1 MKRLLNI
8 LVLLVLAVSAFA
20 QVDTRIVDSLQDAYA
35 TQEGEE
41 RIKTMLELAWDFYD
55 ISFDECID
63 WGEKA
68 LKEAETH
75 GVLYLEAEANY
86 TIGIQYGYHGDVDLA
101 AHYLKKAYSQY
112 VLIDDSEYIKNFGWA
127 YSSVW
132 YAFESLWNLA
142 TYELTLGNID
152 SAFQIYEKA
161 LPLAEQ
167 MNDTSAKAYVLV
179 NMGLV
184 WYKRNH
190 QQTAY
195 TFFEQAKRIF
205 ESIGDER
212 MAIRMGN
219 NMATICA
226 ENGQAAEALA
236 LFWSVIPKLEELG
249 DYYHLLNVC
258 STIGVIYENEIVD
271 YDSAMCYLEKALAYA
286 EMPMRSKESEVLA
299 LNEKSETMVEMANVM
314 LKLGE
319 SQAAL
324 AKYEEALGLAEKNAY
339 LHGQMEACLGLGM
352 EYGRLGQA
360 AKSLQYFRRFF
371 ELEKASGVMMM
382 RPSARK
388 ALAMDYARLGMYDEL
403 EAELA
408 DLADGYEG
416 LLRENADINDQLRTL
431 HQEGA
436 ELLEQYEAQSEALY
450 EQQRLT
456 SHYRLAFYGLLA
468 LVLSAAVLFL
478 LYKIVCKNRVKME
491 KG

>member
-1 MKRLLNI
+1 MKHFCAI
-8 LVLLVLAVSAFA
+8 LVLMALSVVASA
-20 QVDTRIVDSLQDAYA
+20 QIDTRIVDSLQEAYA
-35 TQEGEE
+35 TQEG
-41 RIKTMLELAWDFYD
+41 RDKVLTMIELTWDFYD
-55 ISFDECID
+55 VSFDDCID

-68 LKEAETH
+68 VKEANRL
-75 GVLYLEAEANY
+75 GYKDLEAKANY
-86 TIGIQYGYHGDVDLA
+86 VLGIQYAYHADLDLA
-101 AHYLKKAYSQY
+101 RQYLQESYNQFDALS
-112 VLIDDSEYIKNFGWA
+112 DTKN
-127 YSSVW
+127 
-132 YAFESLWNLA
+132 AFESLWHLA
-142 TYELTLGNID
+142 TYELTLGSID
-152 SAFQIYEKA
+152 TAYVVYERA
-161 LPLAEQ
+161 LPLSQ
-167 MNDTSAKAYVLV
+167 QLNDTSASAYVLV

-184 WYKRNH
+184 WYQRDRHEIAFQYFDK
-190 QQTAY
+190 
-195 TFFEQAKRIF
+195 AKRMF

-271 YDSAMCYLEKALAYA
+271 YDSAMYYLEKALAYA